1 MMNDFQVI
9 EFENVK
15 NKSELRSEDRVTVKN
30 IF

>member
-1 MMNDFQVI
+1 MNDFQVI

-15 NKSELRSEDRVTVKN
+15 NKSELRSEDRVTVRN